1 MATVTF
7 LYSQSVSVSGTKLF
21 NWSNLSNW
29 STGALPSVT
38 SDVLIEGPNQGGKS
52 FNDVSSLEIHSITFG
67 AGASGLRIGPGSVL
81 RVDNNVFNG
90 SITLEAGA
98 ELLEPRTGLS
108 YVTLEGNDAL
118 LEQGVP
124 QGYVQFNTN
133 PSISGSFY
141 IHLPQPPSGGHPG
154 FDPQSVSY
162 FAGDDRIYIEEA
174 VSGPLTAT
182 YTPGST
188 ISGTLLISS
197 GTTPIY
203 EFTHFNGSAALDYQ
217 AVATTVT
224 DPITGT
230 PNVAAIEL
238 FVCFARGTRIA
249 TPDGE
254 RRVESLR
261 AGDTVLIAEHGAT
274 RSARIRWVGQ
284 RRLDLAAHPRP
295 ELAAPIRIR
304 AGALG
309 ANLPTRD
316 LLVSPDHA
324 LLLDARLVRAKLLVN
339 GMTVVQERAMAAVT
353 YHHVELDDHAVL
365 LAEGVPAES
374 YLDTGNRGFFAGED
388 IVALHPDLM
397 VDAASTGACA
407 PYARTE
413 AEVAP
418 LWETLAHR
426 ALGLGYSLSLPAVT
440 DDPAPRILADG
451 VVLSPLGETRLG
463 WRFAVPA
470 GARSLRLLS
479 RSFVP
484 ADTRPC
490 AGDWRRL
497 GVAVGDIVVQSGDTR
512 RRIALDG
519 PELGRG
525 WHAIERAG
533 DATWRW
539 TDGDAALPI
548 GGGENG
554 CVLEIRLH
562 ASGQYPVPGDEAPR
576 RVA

>member
-7 LYSQSVSVSGTKLF
+7 LYAQSVSIGGTKLF
-21 NWSNLSNW
+21 EWSNLSNW
-29 STGALPSVT
+29 STGALPGVT
-38 SDVLIEGPNQGGKS
+38 SDVLIQGPNNGGRS
-52 FNDVSSLEIHSITFG
+52 FNDVSSLEIRSLTFG
-67 AGASGLRIGPGSVL
+67 AGASGLRIGAGSAL

-90 SITLEAGA
+90 TITLEANA

-108 YVTLEGNDAL
+108 YVTLEGNNAL
-118 LEQGVP
+118 LAQGVP
-124 QGYVQFNTN
+124 QGYVQFSTS

-141 IHLPQPPSGGHPG
+141 IHLPQPPSGGVPG
-154 FDPQSVSY
+154 ADTQYVSN
-162 FAGDDRIYIEEA
+162 FAGSDRIYIEES

-182 YTPGST
+182 FTPGPT
-188 ISGTLLISS
+188 VYGTLLISS

-203 EFTHFNGSAALDYQ
+203 KFDHFTGSTSLNYQ
-217 AVATTVT
+217 AIETTVT

-238 FVCFARGTRIA
+238 LVCFARGTRIA

-261 AGDTVLIAEHGAT
+261 AGDTVLVAEHGDT
-274 RSARIRWVGQ
+274 RPTRIRWVGQ

-295 ELAAPIRIR
+295 ELAAPIRIL

-324 LLLDARLVRAKLLVN
+324 LLLDGRLVRAKLLVN
-339 GMTVVQERAMAAVT
+339 GMTVVQERSVAAVT
-353 YHHVELDDHAVL
+353 YHHIELDDHAIL
-365 LAEGVPAES
+365 LAESVPAES

-418 LWETLAHR
+418 LWETLAQR

-497 GVAVGDIVVQSGDTR
+497 GVAVGDIVVRSGDTWG
-512 RRIALDG
+512 RIALDA
-519 PELGRG
+519 PELARG
-525 WHAIERAG
+525 WHTIERAG
-533 DATWRW
+533 GATWRW
-539 TDGDAALPI
+539 TDGDAVLPI
-548 GGGENG
+548 AGGENG
-554 CVLEIRLH
+554 CVLDIRLH
-562 ASGQYPVPGDEAPR
+562 ASGQYPLPGDEAPR